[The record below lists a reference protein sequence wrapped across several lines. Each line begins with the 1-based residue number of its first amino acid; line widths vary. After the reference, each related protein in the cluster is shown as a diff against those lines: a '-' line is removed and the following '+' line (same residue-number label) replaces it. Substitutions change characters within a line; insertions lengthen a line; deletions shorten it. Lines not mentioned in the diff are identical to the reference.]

1 MEGDLGNHG
10 LIREAVSEIDIVYHF
25 VSTTLPKTSN
35 DDPIYDVRSNLLDTI
50 QLLESCVEARVN
62 KVVFA
67 SSGGT
72 VYGPPETLP
81 VVEDHPT
88 RPMSSYGIV
97 KLAIEKYLE
106 LFYRLYDLD
115 YTALRI
121 SNPYGPYQNPDGMQ
135 GAVSVFL
142 YRLYTGRPI
151 TVWGNG
157 EVVRDYLYIADL
169 IDALE
174 LAAKTQTR
182 QKVMNIGSGEG
193 VSLNYLLECISVVT
207 GKTPTLEYL
216 STRLVDVPANVLD
229 IGRARAEL
237 GWIPE
242 VRLAEGVNRTWN
254 WIQTL

>member
-1 MEGDLGNHG
+1 
-10 LIREAVSEIDIVYHF
+10 
-25 VSTTLPKTSN
+25 
-35 DDPIYDVRSNLLDTI
+35 
-50 QLLESCVEARVN
+50 
-62 KVVFA
+62 
-67 SSGGT
+67 
-72 VYGPPETLP
+72 
-81 VVEDHPT
+81 
-88 RPMSSYGIV
+88 
-97 KLAIEKYLE
+97 
-106 LFYRLYDLD
+106 
-115 YTALRI
+115 
-121 SNPYGPYQNPDGMQ
+121 
-135 GAVSVFL
+135 
-142 YRLYTGRPI
+142 
-151 TVWGNG
+151 VWGNG

-216 STRLVDVPANVLD
+216 STRPVDVPANVLD